1 MGLERP
7 WVSSSGGILPSS
19 SSSSMVEWVPIPRP
33 PAERGIPRAPLRL
46 EPGAMAPNEVK
57 AEKVD
62 IQYPP
67 SAPAARST
75 PVSGLS
81 ADASTTRDASFFGAA
96 LVVYRGNFFASARC
110 C

>member
-1 MGLERP
+1 M
-7 WVSSSGGILPSS
+7 GILLGGLSFLRAAAPQWLNGYLSHD
-19 SSSSMVEWVPIPRP
+19 PL
-33 PAERGIPRAPLRL
+33 AERGIPRAPLRL

-81 ADASTTRDASFFGAA
+81 ADASTTRAASFFGAA